1 MGTNTKDWT
10 MLRLIAAAALA
21 LATTTPAMAQSYGF
35 DRNGNMHYMPRA
47 DLPKSY
53 GERLVE
59 DTMRSQR
66 TTTCTTYG
74 NQTTCTG
81 Y

>member
-1 MGTNTKDWT
+1 
-10 MLRLIAAAALA
+10 
-21 LATTTPAMAQSYGF
+21 
-35 DRNGNMHYMPRA
+35 MHYMPRA

>member
-1 MGTNTKDWT
+1 

-21 LATTTPAMAQSYGF
+21 LATTTPAMAQSWNADRYG
-35 DRNGNMHYMPRA
+35 NYHYAPRVA
-47 DLPKSY
+47 EPKSY

-74 NQTTCTG
+74 NQTTCAG